1 MSFIRC
7 AWPLKYFT
15 TRSTEYVFPSTDSS
29 GKSYTE
35 DYDSKYEDK
44 PTLIELLA
52 EFILRCTTDEDY
64 TWKMVRILA
73 KDYGVEH
80 LLRKKPASWEQI
92 SKEMDAFVKR
102 DKVLRDNHG
111 Q

>member
-1 MSFIRC
+1 MSFIRN
-7 AWPLKYFT
+7 AWPLMYFT
-15 TRSTEYVFPSTDSS
+15 TRSTEYVFPADD
-29 GKSYTE
+29 GKKSYIE
-35 DYDSKYEDK
+35 DYGSDYKDK
-44 PTLIELLA
+44 ATLIELLA
-52 EFILRCTTDEDY
+52 NFVLRCTQDEDY

-102 DKVLRDNHG
+102 DNVLRDNHG